1 MFNVRMDGRVLKLR
15 AADFD
20 SVDLTSF
27 SPDAGG
33 EISCGQRK
41 AESSVVVCFVAN
53 TDTRA
58 KVDGTLHSIEFVP
71 KDFQLKAAL

>member
-1 MFNVRMDGRVLKLR
+1 MLKLR
-15 AADFD
+15 AANFD

-41 AESSVVVCFVAN
+41 SESSVVVCYVAS
-53 TDTRA
+53 TDART
-58 KVDGTLHSIEFVP
+58 KVDGTLRSIEFVP
-71 KDFQLKAAL
+71 KDFQLKAAP